1 MEKSFF
7 LEITLVLVLGALI
20 SVVMR
25 LIRQPLIIGYII
37 TGLLASPSV
46 LGLVHSKET
55 LEGLSTIG
63 IALLLFIVGLGLNP
77 KVIKELG
84 LVSGVTGVI
93 QVVFSSVVGVLIML
107 GLGRSIKEGLV
118 LGIALAFSS
127 TIVGLKLLSDK
138 KEQTRLYGRISIGIL
153 LVQDILATLALVV
166 ISASGE
172 GSSVAGFGVLFMKG
186 LAIGIPLFLF
196 SNKILPKLTNF
207 IGSNQEFL
215 FLSALAWGFG
225 IGALFKW
232 AGFSLEVGAL
242 IAGVAL
248 ASNPMAQEVSAR
260 LKPIRDFFIIVFF
273 IFLGSNLAEADILG
287 TLPLA
292 LLFSAFV
299 LITNPIII
307 MIPLLSVFKH
317 TKLNSFRVGVTM
329 AQISEFSLIFVVLAA
344 QKNIVPQEIVEL
356 VTLIALITIAGSSYM
371 IVYAD
376 ALFRNLQKVLPFLRQ
391 SKRSNEAKV
400 NHELVLFGYKRGGS
414 EFVKAFKSLVKRYV
428 VIDYDPEV
436 IEELE
441 RKSIPYI
448 YGDATDIELL
458 EESNIDN
465 SKLVISVIS
474 DVTVSSF
481 LINWVVKN
489 NPQAIIICSA
499 ETPQQAV
506 DLYRYGASYVIL
518 PNYIGTEKITAFIRR
533 NGFNKTEFKNY
544 REKHLSLLLTQSEK
558 DEEVS
563 AES

>member
-1 MEKSFF
+1 MEQSFF
-7 LEITLVLVLGALI
+7 LEITLALVLGALI

-25 LIRQPLIIGYII
+25 IIRQPLIIGYII
-37 TGLLASPSV
+37 AGLLASPSV
-46 LGLVHSKET
+46 LGIVHSKET

-77 KVIKELG
+77 KVIKDLG

-93 QVVFSSVVGVLIML
+93 QVVFSSVVGALIML
-107 GLGRSIKEGLV
+107 GLGRSFKESLV

-138 KEQTRLYGRISIGIL
+138 KEQTRLYGRIAIGVL

-166 ISASGE
+166 VSASGE
-172 GSSVAGFGVLFMKG
+172 GSSAGDFGVLFMKG
-186 LAIGIPLFLF
+186 LAIGVPLFLF

-248 ASNPMAQEVSAR
+248 ASNPMAQEVGAR
-260 LKPIRDFFIIVFF
+260 LKPIRDFFVVVFF

-287 TLPLA
+287 SLPLA
-292 LLFSAFV
+292 LLFSAIV

-307 MIPLLSVFKH
+307 MLPLLAFKH

-329 AQISEFSLIFVVLAA
+329 AQISEFSLIFAILAA
-344 QKNIVPQEIVEL
+344 QKDIVSHEIVEL

-371 IVYAD
+371 IIYAD
-376 ALFRNLQKVLPFLRQ
+376 AFFRNLQKVLPFLRQ
-391 SKRSNEAKV
+391 TSRTNEVKV
-400 NHELVLFGYKRGGS
+400 NHELVLFGYRRGGS
-414 EFVKAFKSLVKRYV
+414 EFVKAFKSLEKRYV

-441 RKSIPYI
+441 RKSIPHI

-458 EESNIDN
+458 EETNIDS
-465 SKLVISVIS
+465 SKLVISVVS
-474 DVTVSSF
+474 DVTASSF
-481 LINWVVKN
+481 LIDWVIKH
-489 NPQAIIICSA
+489 NPHAVIICTA

-506 DLYRYGASYVIL
+506 DLYHAGASYVML
-518 PNYIGTEKITAFIRR
+518 PHYIGSEKIGAFIKKS
-533 NGFNKTEFKNY
+533 GLNKTEF
-544 REKHLSLLLTQSEK
+544 RHFRDKHLAYLQSHYALSE
-558 DEEVS
+558 DS
-563 AES
+563 ST

>member
-1 MEKSFF
+1 MENSFF

-25 LIRQPLIIGYII
+25 IIKQPLIIGYII

-93 QVVFSSVVGVLIML
+93 QVVFSSVVGTSIML
-107 GLGRSIKEGLV
+107 SLGRSFKESLV

-138 KEQTRLYGRISIGIL
+138 KEQTRLYGRIAIGVL

-166 ISASGE
+166 VSASGD
-172 GSSVAGFGVLFMKG
+172 GASIAGFGLLILKG
-186 LAIGIPLFLF
+186 FGIGIPLFLF

-260 LKPIRDFFIIVFF
+260 LKPIRDFFIVVFF

-287 TLPLA
+287 SLPLA
-292 LLFSAFV
+292 LLFSAIV

-307 MIPLLSVFKH
+307 MIPLLVFKH

-329 AQISEFSLIFVVLAA
+329 AQISEFSLIFAVLAA
-344 QKNIVPQEIVEL
+344 QKNIVSQEIVEL
-356 VTLIALITIAGSSYM
+356 ITLIALITIAGSSYM

-376 ALFRNLQKVLPFLRQ
+376 VFFRNLQKALPFLRQ
-391 SKRSNEAKV
+391 TKRSNEAKV

-414 EFVKAFKSLVKRYV
+414 EFVKAYKSLGKRYV

-436 IEELE
+436 IEALEL
-441 RKSIPYI
+441 KDVPYI

-458 EESNIDN
+458 EESNIDS
-465 SKLVISVIS
+465 SKLIISVIS
-474 DVTVSSF
+474 DVTVSNF
-481 LINWVVKN
+481 LIDWVNKN
-489 NPQAIIICSA
+489 NPHAVIICAA
-499 ETPQQAV
+499 ETSQQAV
-506 DLYRYGASYVIL
+506 DLYQAGASYVML
-518 PNYIGTEKITAFIRR
+518 PHYIGSEKIGSFIKRS
-533 NGFNKTEFKNY
+533 NLSKAEFKNY
-544 REKHLSLLLTQSEK
+544 REKHLNSLL
-558 DEEVS
+558 
-563 AES
+563 AESSKDKEDSVKS